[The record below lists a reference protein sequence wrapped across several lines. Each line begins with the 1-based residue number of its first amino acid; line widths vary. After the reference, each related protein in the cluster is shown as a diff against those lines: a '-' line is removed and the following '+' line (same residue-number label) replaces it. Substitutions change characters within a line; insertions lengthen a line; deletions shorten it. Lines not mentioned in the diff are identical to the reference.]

1 MSQKKPTQSADP
13 MSEPRK
19 KLEKWIL
26 DEERIVTSSYL
37 LRNTEL
43 NVVEVEELMQS
54 FLSDNLAKNVS
65 ATYFII
71 GQIRDPEAEDDG
83 VAGVYKSLVCNQQN
97 LEKTKAM
104 FETIS
109 TCSLYSL
116 QAKPVED
123 YAILYNVKHEI
134 EGYPYVMPSKD
145 KLLFWQKRT
154 DKIHTR
160 WEESR
165 GDVAKLKDI
174 KIKKMMQDEMMENAQ
189 KKNVQKVT
197 IDNEESDEEPME
209 SGENQT
215 KETAEGMAVD
225 EGTSAQGSMFGSNMK
240 GIFSTGIDSSPEKDV
255 QQSSKAKKSPP
266 AKKRKSQ
273 GKTSGKSKHSARRV
287 IDSDDEDEEA
297 DVEDRDKILEEQ
309 DEQIEQEPIAPPQS
323 QTTTSYRK
331 EMVSESFVDDDGYTV
346 TRMVPK
352 LVEMQI
358 ESVPQNRPAAQGKP
372 VLKPSNAANAK
383 KPAKAAKSNPNQP
396 KISNFFTK
404 K

>member
-1 MSQKKPTQSADP
+1 MSPKKPTKSADP

-26 DEERIVTSSYL
+26 DEDRIVTSSYL

-43 NVVEVEELMQS
+43 DVVQVEELMQS
-54 FLSDNLAKNVS
+54 FLSDNLAKNVI

-71 GQIRDPEAEDDG
+71 GQIRDTEAEDDG
-83 VAGVYKSLVCNQQN
+83 VAAVYKSLVCNQQN

-104 FETIS
+104 FEAIS

-123 YAILYNVKHEI
+123 YAILYNVRHEI
-134 EGYPYVMPSKD
+134 EGYPYVMPSKN

-165 GDVAKLKDI
+165 GDVEKLKDI

-189 KKNVQKVT
+189 KKVT

-209 SGENQT
+209 RGENLI

-225 EGTSAQGSMFGSNMK
+225 EGTSAQGGMFGSNME

-255 QQSSKAKKSPP
+255 QQGSKAKKSPP
-266 AKKRKSQ
+266 PKKRKSQ
-273 GKTSGKSKHSARRV
+273 GKTSGKSKQSMRRV
-287 IDSDDEDEEA
+287 IDSDEDDEEA
-297 DVEDRDKILEEQ
+297 GVEDRNKIMEEQ
-309 DEQIEQEPIAPPQS
+309 DEQIEQEPIAPQQS
-323 QTTTSYRK
+323 QMTTSYRK

-352 LVEMQI
+352 LVEMEI
-358 ESVPQNRPAAQGKP
+358 ESVPQNRPTAQGKS
-372 VLKPSNAANAK
+372 VLKPSNATNAK
-383 KPAKAAKSNPNQP
+383 KPAKVGKTNPNQP